1 MNTSIDIPDWMVD
14 AINVLVEKRM
24 TSRSQIIRIAI
35 REHLDRAEKDGE
47 IK

>member
-35 REHLDRAEKDGE
+35 REHLDEAKESGE
-47 IK
+47 L